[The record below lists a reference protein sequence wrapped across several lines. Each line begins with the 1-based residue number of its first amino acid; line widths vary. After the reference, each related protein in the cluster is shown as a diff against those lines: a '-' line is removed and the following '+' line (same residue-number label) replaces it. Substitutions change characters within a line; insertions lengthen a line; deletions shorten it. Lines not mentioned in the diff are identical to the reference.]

1 MTTKPVALALFGVC
15 VLSLGGCGSLGLGAL
30 TNERTVP
37 DEFRVVTLAP
47 LTVPPEYSLRPPAP
61 GEPRPQELQPES
73 AARAAVLGRRAA
85 AQRTPAEVAFASRA
99 GADQADPL
107 IRFVVD
113 DEFGDLAHKE
123 RSFADMIL
131 FWRRDRSPAENAAA
145 AARTQTANG
154 GNTPAPVDAAA
165 EAVRLQTLTGGQPV
179 IIRRDTMRATK
190 IPGL

>member
-1 MTTKPVALALFGVC
+1 MTIKPVAFASVGLAGLM
-15 VLSLGGCGSLGLGAL
+15 LASCGSIGTL

-61 GEPRPQELQPES
+61 GEPRPQELQPDS
-73 AARAAVLGRRAA
+73 SARAALLGRRAA
-85 AQRTPAEVAFASRA
+85 AQRTPAEAAFASRA

-123 RSFADMIL
+123 RSFADTVM
-131 FWRRDRSPAENAAA
+131 FWRRGSAPAQAAA
-145 AARTQTANG
+145 SNVPTSAQTG
-154 GNTPAPVDAAA
+154 GETPAPIDPAA
-165 EAVRLQTLTGGQPV
+165 EAARLQQLTGGQPV
-179 IIRRDTMRATK
+179 VIRRESVRSTK
-190 IPGL
+190 LPGL